1 MGQQFFEGQAQLRPV
16 PAFGQ
21 FLDVGIR
28 RRPVQVADRLVERAK
43 LVVAGQ
49 FRRQPVGQAA
59 GAEHGQGLLAQ
70 LAQALL
76 GEALG
81 SRVDRRQGLLHRNRL
96 VAVQRAV
103 FRMVDLQARGTRPDF
118 AVAAQVGAALETVLL
133 RLAEMVE
140 AQAQGAAAVLQAHQQ
155 AAAAPHH
162 HVGAGHHALDHRVG
176 PWPQGAD
183 GGDAG
188 TVLVAQGQVEQDI
201 LQGFQAYPSELLRQ
215 RGAYAL

>member
-1 MGQQFFEGQAQLRPV
+1 M
-16 PAFGQ
+16 
-21 FLDVGIR
+21 
-28 RRPVQVADRLVERAK
+28 
-43 LVVAGQ
+43 
-49 FRRQPVGQAA
+49 
-59 GAEHGQGLLAQ
+59 
-70 LAQALL
+70 
-76 GEALG
+76 
-81 SRVDRRQGLLHRNRL
+81 
-96 VAVQRAV
+96 
-103 FRMVDLQARGTRPDF
+103 
-118 AVAAQVGAALETVLL
+118 GAALETVLL

-188 TVLVAQGQVEQDI
+188 TVLVAQGQVEQDV